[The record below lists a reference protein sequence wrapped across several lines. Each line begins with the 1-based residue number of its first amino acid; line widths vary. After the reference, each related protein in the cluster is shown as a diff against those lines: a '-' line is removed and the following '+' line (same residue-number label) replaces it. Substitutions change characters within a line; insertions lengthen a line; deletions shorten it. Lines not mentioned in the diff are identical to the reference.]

1 MVDEALNFKS
11 AKSSAPKRKLPTALY
26 HIDFEYKNG
35 RRRARVKGM
44 SSSAILN
51 DEGLI
56 VTNYHAFHNS
66 LASVRRGNES
76 LLLSYTPHLD
86 LALPVVPLAYCYSKD
101 LALGEVNLDFARK
114 RFGKDFKVA
123 PIEIANIGATES
135 KEEEVL
141 ASRFA
146 NILGMFNFWDKV
158 MGAGAYSKKNR
169 YNPKRLLTRESGSL
183 FKETSSSDIR
193 EDPDRHVYVAPRMV
207 TDPGCSGG
215 PIISRDGK
223 LKGIVEGSR
232 AKVRS
237 AMTLDLLGK
246 VGSQPLIINREG
258 SHFVGAEHLRS
269 LMTRYVESSRK
280 I

>member
-1 MVDEALNFKS
+1 MKEMSRKEFSKSLMSLGAGILLSGCGTAPKTKGKIHREPIVPEFNPQRVRGITILNPPSSKQIDMVDEALNFKS

-101 LALGEVNLDFARK
+101 LALGEVNLD
-114 RFGKDFKVA
+114 
-123 PIEIANIGATES
+123 
-135 KEEEVL
+135 
-141 ASRFA
+141 
-146 NILGMFNFWDKV
+146 
-158 MGAGAYSKKNR
+158 
-169 YNPKRLLTRESGSL
+169 
-183 FKETSSSDIR
+183 
-193 EDPDRHVYVAPRMV
+193 
-207 TDPGCSGG
+207 
-215 PIISRDGK
+215 
-223 LKGIVEGSR
+223 
-232 AKVRS
+232 
-237 AMTLDLLGK
+237 
-246 VGSQPLIINREG
+246 
-258 SHFVGAEHLRS
+258 
-269 LMTRYVESSRK
+269 
-280 I
+280 